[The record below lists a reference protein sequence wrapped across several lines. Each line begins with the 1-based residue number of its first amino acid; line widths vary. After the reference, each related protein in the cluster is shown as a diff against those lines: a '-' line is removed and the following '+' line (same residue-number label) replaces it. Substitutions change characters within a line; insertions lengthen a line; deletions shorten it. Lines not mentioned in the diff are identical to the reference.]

1 MMTGMETQTGTS
13 RTLAPAGLLAACVLL
28 LGGCGEPG
36 VWAWTGP
43 SGHAHPAPSRA
54 ADPTSPSGVRA
65 TDAGVLVFS
74 NSAFVADDAPEAS
87 RRDGDMA
94 VASREALPDRLAWPM
109 EARPDL
115 RRTDSFRASTRAER
129 WVFPETRR
137 DYPGRRY
144 PVYPVYPPYRGW

>member
-1 MMTGMETQTGTS
+1 MMTGMEPKTGTF
-13 RTLAPAGLLAACVLL
+13 RGLAPAGLLAACLLL

-36 VWAWTGP
+36 VWAWTAP
-43 SGHAHPAPSRA
+43 RGHAHPGPARA
-54 ADPTSPSGVRA
+54 ADETPPAVARA
-65 TDAGVLVFS
+65 ADAGVLVFP

-87 RRDGDMA
+87 RRDGEMA
-94 VASREALPDRLAWPM
+94 VVSRGVLPDRLAWPR